1 MNLGVSDETKL
12 KKIEPNT
19 DEYIKELSEELL
31 RFFNTQFVHN
41 AELTTQNIMTMT
53 QQLGI
58 NVIICEKE
66 SITDINELDEIQKRF
81 PIAVIYDLGEGNEQR
96 YGAPKDVGQL
106 LFTKK

>member
-41 AELTTQNIMTMT
+41 RINHPKHNDNDSTIRYQCDHLRK
-53 QQLGI
+53 GI
-58 NVIICEKE
+58 N
-66 SITDINELDEIQKRF
+66 
-81 PIAVIYDLGEGNEQR
+81 YR
-96 YGAPKDVGQL
+96 Y
-106 LFTKK
+106 